1 MVVEWNLGTPSQ
13 VALNSK
19 QEDLYGTYHEIAF
32 DQEVMLVLS
41 KDQLVV
47 WSRKPFADEVFTTY
61 KVTDWRRHGNAAG
74 IKAGAWIIAIE
85 GGVGPKGEEQKS
97 ELLIYHVRYSD
108 FARWE
113 IAHYS
118 GDTGSYLGSSSPLWG
133 SESPSYAKGLPVN
146 IVFNPITLLVNTF
159 TTLIGWK
166 QPFEIES
173 GYTFVNPF
181 N

>member
-1 MVVEWNLGTPSQ
+1 MSLPLTKGNLGTSQ

-32 DQEVMLVLS
+32 DQKVMLVLS

-97 ELLIYHVRYSD
+97 ELLIYYNGHEG
-108 FARWE
+108 FMRWE
-113 IAHYS
+113 LAHFS
-118 GDTGSYLGSSSPLWG
+118 GDTGSYLGTSSPLWARMWQA
-133 SESPSYAKGLPVN
+133 PAYAKGLPPSTPSTNTVN
-146 IVFNPITLLVNTF
+146 NPIALLVAAF
-159 TTLIGWK
+159 TRF
-166 QPFEIES
+166 FEWFQKS
-173 GYTFVNPF
+173 L
-181 N
+181 

>member
-1 MVVEWNLGTPSQ
+1 MSSH
-13 VALNSK
+13 VAINSK
-19 QEDLYGTYHEIAF
+19 QEDLYGTCHEIAF
-32 DQEVMLVLS
+32 DQKVMLVLS
-41 KDQLVV
+41 KDKLAV
-47 WSRKPFADEVFTTY
+47 WSRKPFVDEVFTTY

-133 SESPSYAKGLPVN
+133 RMWGDHIYAKGLPVN
-146 IVFNPITLLVNTF
+146 IVFNPITLLVGAF
-159 TTLIGWK
+159 TRLIGWK
-166 QPFEIES
+166 QPFETES